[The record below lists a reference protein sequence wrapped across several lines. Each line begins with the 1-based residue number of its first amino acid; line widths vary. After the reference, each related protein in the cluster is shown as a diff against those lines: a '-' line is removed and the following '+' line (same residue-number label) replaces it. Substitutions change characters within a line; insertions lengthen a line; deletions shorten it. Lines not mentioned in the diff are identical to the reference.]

1 MNADFRPLS
10 GSAPIGRR
18 AALLLLGGLA
28 AAPSAWAQ
36 LKSGD
41 DPEASPQW
49 QKLRAALFQDRP
61 ISTQAADVIQLE
73 TPRRAEDAAVVPV
86 AVRAQFAQSAQ
97 RSIQRLWLI
106 VDNNPSPVSATF
118 QYTLDSG
125 RADIETR
132 IRIDEYSFVRAV
144 AETNDGRLWMAA
156 NFVKASGGCS
166 APPGK
171 DPQAALASLG
181 RMKFRLEGEPQPPAP
196 LLAQLMISHPND
208 SGMVMDQLT
217 RQFTPSHFVRKI
229 DVSYRGKPVL
239 SADLDF
245 SISENPNLRF
255 YFVPEGEGGELKA
268 EVVDSHDLKF
278 DSAIKINAG
287 T

>member
-1 MNADFRPLS
+1 MDADSRSPS
-10 GSAPIGRR
+10 GTAPIGRR
-18 AALLLLGGLA
+18 TALLLLGGLA
-28 AAPSAWAQ
+28 AAPYARAQ

-61 ISTQAADVIQLE
+61 ISTQVADIIQLE

-86 AVRAQFAQSAQ
+86 AIRAQFAQSEQ

-181 RMKFRLEGEPQPPAP
+181 RMKFRLEGDPQPRTP

-217 RQFTPSHFVRKI
+217 RQYTPSHFVRKV

-255 YFVPEGEGGELKA
+255 FFLPQSEGGELKA

-278 DSAIKINAG
+278 DSAIKVNAG